1 MRSTLLLF
9 FLIGML
15 ANLTGQVAGN
25 QMFENTQRYI
35 NLNKN
40 PLANAVISG
49 NNEISLTI
57 NALINVQPD
66 AFVAVFNVTQVA
78 SSLVEVDNLSSKR
91 INGFKSELKN
101 LGLDTASIYVDMI
114 SLAPVYDIE
123 VSKKLFSET
132 YLEKPAGFEL
142 QKNIHITYKKSEL
155 LDGIITAAVQNE
167 IYDLIKVDYFV
178 NDTKKSYETIR
189 DESIKYIGETVK
201 AIEAIGIEL
210 DTVHK
215 IFSENQS
222 ATYPASRYST
232 YTTFSRPSLDAARRR
247 PTINA
252 DDKVVS
258 TPKNTILY
266 YNPIPYD
273 NYDIIINPVVNEPVV
288 QLSYSLVVK
297 YFIKDAMPK
306 EIIRYMLLTPDGKI
320 QPIEV
325 K

>member
-1 MRSTLLLF
+1 MRSTLLFILF
-9 FLIGML
+9 IGIL
-15 ANLTGQVAGN
+15 AELSGQAAGN
-25 QMFENTQRYI
+25 QMLENTQRYN

-40 PLANAVISG
+40 PLANAIITG
-49 NNEISLTI
+49 NNEISLSI
-57 NALINVQPD
+57 NALINVKPD
-66 AFVAVFNVTQVA
+66 AFVAVFNITQVA
-78 SSLVEVDNLSSKR
+78 STLVEVDNLSSKR

-101 LGLDTASIYVDMI
+101 LGLDTSAIYIDMI

-155 LDGIITAAVQNE
+155 LDGIITAAVNNE
-167 IYDLIKVDYFV
+167 IYDLIKVDYFI
-178 NDTKKSYETIR
+178 NDTKKSYELIR
-189 DESIKYIGETVK
+189 DESIQYISETVK
-201 AIEAIGIEL
+201 AIQAVGIEL

-247 PTINA
+247 PTISG
-252 DDKVVS
+252 DDKIVS

-273 NYDIIINPVVNEPVV
+273 NYDIILNPVVSEPVV
-288 QLSYSLVVK
+288 QLSYSIVVK
-297 YFIKDAMPK
+297 YFVKDAVPK
-306 EIIRYMLLTPDGKI
+306 ETIRYMLLTPDGKI
-320 QPIEV
+320 QQLEV